1 VLLCISENMVASFFM
16 KPLQGKCFIRMRN
29 IILNTKTDD
38 DSGTNIEHRSVLDN
52 IAPECST
59 ILA

>member
-1 VLLCISENMVASFFM
+1 M